1 MFRPLAVAVLLV
13 AFSVALALPASTGGV
28 NPDDVI
34 YRYPAGFTKLLV
46 ADMAK
51 LLGDPV
57 LAEGVMTPLQA
68 ARHPLHG
75 IRQIIQDTL
84 RVPPTLVEYV
94 AHGTGPGL
102 TGMSLLQGVP
112 QAAAFGPLFGLQF
125 AVGAP
130 GSPYANWEL
139 SQSNGLPLIRT
150 GGLFGPVQIQWGY
163 AFEASALWVGTEV
176 GFGGPPNSQRL
187 DATMAAVTARAKGQ
201 GAYFDELAIA
211 AGVRSGDI
219 SFVRQTEPA
228 TDRPAMVGEQA
239 LGFSMR
245 FVPGSAW
252 VDFEV
257 RFSSE
262 AAATAALAS
271 LRDGTSP
278 YLAQDLY
285 QGALLTARQQGKEL
299 LFTVQSTLAGAV
311 GLLLV
316 ALPGQ

>member
-1 MFRPLAVAVLLV
+1 MLRKIALVGLAALV
-13 AFSVALALPASTGGV
+13 SVGLTLSAASTAV
-28 NPDDVI
+28 RPDEVI
-34 YRYPAGFTKLLV
+34 YRYPAGFTKLVV

-68 ARHPLHG
+68 ARHALHG

-112 QAAAFGPLFGLQF
+112 QGAAFGPLFGLQF

-139 SQSNGLPLIRT
+139 TSSNGLPLIRT
-150 GGLFGPVQIQWGY
+150 GGNFGPVQIQWGY
-163 AFEASALWVGTEV
+163 AFEANALWVGTEV
-176 GFGGPPNSQRL
+176 SFGPPPNAARL
-187 DATMAAVTARAKGQ
+187 ETTMAAVTARATGQ
-201 GAYFDELAIA
+201 GAYFDELGIA
-211 AGVRSGDI
+211 AGVRGGDVA
-219 SFVRQTEPA
+219 FVRRTEPT
-228 TDRPAMVGEQA
+228 TDRPAVVGEQA

-245 FVPGSAW
+245 FVPGGAL

-257 RFSSE
+257 RFSSDAI
-262 AAATAALAS
+262 AASALAN

-285 QGALLTARQQGKEL
+285 QGTLVNAHQQGKEL

-316 ALPGQ
+316 ALPN

>member
-1 MFRPLAVAVLLV
+1 MFRSISVVVLLV
-13 AFSVALALPASTGGV
+13 AFSVALALPASTGSV

-57 LAEGVMTPLQA
+57 LTEGLMTPLQA
-68 ARHPLHG
+68 ARHPLNG
-75 IRQIIQDTL
+75 IRQVIQDTL
-84 RVPPTLVEYV
+84 RVPPSLVEYV

-102 TGMSLLQGVP
+102 TGTSLLQGVP

-150 GGLFGPVQIQWGY
+150 GGLFGPIPIQWGY
-163 AFEASALWVGTEV
+163 AFETNALWVGTEV

-187 DATMAAVTARAKGQ
+187 DATMAAVTARARGQ

-211 AGVRSGDI
+211 AGVRGGDI
-219 SFVRQTEPA
+219 SFVRRTQSA
-228 TDRPAMVGEQA
+228 TDRPAVAGEQA

-245 FVPGSAW
+245 FAPEGAV

-262 AAATAALAS
+262 AAAVVALAS
-271 LRDGTSP
+271 LRDNSSP

-285 QGALLTARQQGKEL
+285 QATLLTTRQQGKEL
-299 LFTVQSTLAGAV
+299 LFSVQTTLAGAV

>member
-1 MFRPLAVAVLLV
+1 MLRKI
-13 AFSVALALPASTGGV
+13 ALASLAALVSVGLTLSAASTAV
-28 NPDDVI
+28 RPDDVI
-34 YRYPAGFTKLLV
+34 YRYPAGFTKLMV
-46 ADMAK
+46 ADLAK
-51 LLGDPV
+51 LLSDPV
-57 LAEGVMTPLQA
+57 LSEGVLGPLQA
-68 ARHPLHG
+68 ARHPLNG
-75 IRQIIQDTL
+75 IRQVIQDTL
-84 RVPPTLVEYV
+84 RLPTALVQFV

-102 TGMSLLQGVP
+102 TGVSLLQGLP
-112 QAAAFGPLFGLQF
+112 QAAAFGPLLGLQF

-130 GSPYANWEL
+130 GSPFTNWEL
-139 SQSNGLPLIRT
+139 TASNGLPLIRT
-150 GGLFGPVQIQWGY
+150 GGVFGPVQIQWGY

-176 GFGGPPNSQRL
+176 AFGTPPNSQRL
-187 DATMAAVTARAKGQ
+187 ETTIAAVTAQAKGQ
-201 GAYFDELAIA
+201 SAYFDELAIA
-211 AGVRSGDI
+211 AGVRGGDI

-228 TDRPAMVGEQA
+228 TDRPAVAGEQA

-245 FVPGSAW
+245 FVPGGAQ

-262 AAATAALAS
+262 GVAAFALAS

-285 QGALLTARQQGKEL
+285 QGTLLNARQQGKEL

-316 ALPGQ
+316 ALPNQ